1 MIKRLFSLTLG
12 AIMLLAVQTSFAQG
26 QIPVFNWRSHISYNN
41 VIDIAAAGELIYV
54 ASPNGLFFVDLS
66 ESTTNRLTKSDG
78 LSDISIG
85 AIGYDPT
92 SKTLVIG
99 YANGNIDL
107 FSGNSIH
114 NIRTVLEAPTT
125 TNKSYKHIGF
135 RNGKAYLSGNLG
147 IIVLDLSSEEI
158 IESYQNIGANG
169 ENVSVSETVF
179 TNDRIYAAT
188 ESGILSAS
196 LADGINRQDYSS
208 WTRAFSGI
216 SFSNIAVIGAE
227 LFANSASDLFSFDG
241 TSWSYLLSADSDI
254 NDIDDNAGTAI
265 ILTSSSISS
274 IQNNQL
280 NNLYT
285 FPTQG
290 VLRNEL
296 LRYQDFWW
304 VGDGLEGLLK
314 IENNGQQSFKPSGPA
329 NDATW
334 LVGNFENQAFKL
346 SGGFDENISALNRP
360 SYISTFSFEEGW
372 KNLAIMNSQGDS
384 IQDLLDFESISFSGE
399 NKLIL
404 ASFTEGLYSFV
415 EGNAQPVEDFSPN
428 TTLSEGIGNF
438 KITGLAKNE
447 NSLWVTNY
455 GTSNSLHEWNFMD
468 NIWRSYSL
476 TNSRARYSVSLF
488 IAPNGDKWLPI
499 DDSRGGGIVV
509 FNETSKTERY
519 LNTNGGQGGL
529 PGSKVTSLVL
539 DDNQFLWVG
548 TDEGIAFFP
557 NLNAILQGQA
567 LTASIPIYENRLLLR
582 DENITAVAIDP
593 ANRKWFGTKN
603 NGLWLFSETGEEL
616 VQRFTTQNSSLISNA
631 ITSIYVE
638 EISGEVFVG
647 TDKGLVSFKSDA
659 TLGTFEHQNVKIY
672 PNPVPPNFNGQ
683 IVINGL
689 VNNAS
694 VKITDISG
702 KLVKETKANGSTAIW
717 NGRDNNGAKVKTGV
731 YLVFSSNADGTETFV
746 GKIVVI

>member
-1 MIKRLFSLTLG
+1 
-12 AIMLLAVQTSFAQG
+12 MLLAVQTSFAQG

-41 VIDIAAAGELIYV
+41 VIDIAPAGELIY
-54 ASPNGLFFVDLS
+54 AATPNGLFFVDLS
-66 ESTTNRLTKSDG
+66 ENSVNRLTKSNG
-78 LSDISIG
+78 LSDVSIG

-107 FSGNSIH
+107 LSDDGVH

-125 TNKSYKHIGF
+125 TNKSFKDIAFNIG
-135 RNGKAYLSGNLG
+135 RAYLSGDLG
-147 IIVLDLSSEEI
+147 IIVLDLSAEEI
-158 IESYQNIGANG
+158 IESYQNIGVNG
-169 ENVSVSETVF
+169 ESVSVSEIVF
-179 TNDRIYAAT
+179 SNDRIYAAT
-188 ESGILSAS
+188 ESGILSVS
-196 LADGINRQDYSS
+196 LESGVNRQDYNN
-208 WTRAFSGI
+208 WRRDFTGI
-216 SFSNIAVIGAE
+216 PFSNIQQVDAKLYASSATD
-227 LFANSASDLFSFDG
+227 LFAFEGGNWSYQASANASITAIISDSDLPLILTNSGIFSFD
-241 TSWSYLLSADSDI
+241 
-254 NDIDDNAGTAI
+254 
-265 ILTSSSISS
+265 
-274 IQNNQL
+274 NNQL
-280 NNLYT
+280 NPLYN
-285 FPTQG
+285 FPKQG
-290 VLRNEL
+290 VSRNEIML
-296 LRYQDFWW
+296 YQNYWW
-304 VGDGLEGLLK
+304 VGDGFDGLLK
-314 IENNGQQSFKPSGPA
+314 VEPNGQQSFNPSGPA
-329 NDATW
+329 NDNTW
-334 LVGNFENQAFKL
+334 LIGSYEDQTIKL
-346 SGGFDENISALNRP
+346 SGGFDENLSALNRA
-360 SYISTFSFEEGW
+360 SYFSSFSFEEGW
-372 KNLAIMNSQGDS
+372 KNTAIINSAGDS
-384 IQDLLDFESISFSGE
+384 IQDLVDFELISVAGE
-399 NKLIL
+399 PSMIL
-404 ASFTEGLYSFV
+404 ASFTEGLYSYS
-415 EGNAQPVEDFSPN
+415 EGSTRSIKELSPN
-428 TTLSEGIGNF
+428 TTLNGSGNG

-447 NSLWVTNY
+447 NSLWVTDY
-455 GTSNSLHEWNFMD
+455 GTLNSLHEWNFEED
-468 NIWRSYSL
+468 AWRSYSL
-476 TNSRARYSVSLF
+476 TNSRSKYPVSLF
-488 IAPNGDKWLPI
+488 IAPNGDKWMPI
-499 DDSRGGGIVV
+499 EDSRGGGILV
-509 FNETSKTERY
+509 FNETSNTERY

-529 PGSKVTSLVL
+529 PGSKITALVL

-557 NLNAILQGQA
+557 NLNAVLQGQA
-567 LTASIPIYENRLLLR
+567 LSSSIPIYENRLLLR

-616 VQRFTTQNSSLISNA
+616 VQRFTTQNSPLISNA

-672 PNPVPPNFNGQ
+672 PNPVPPSFDGQ

-717 NGRDNNGAKVKTGV
+717 NSRDNSGVKVKTGV

>member
-12 AIMLLAVQTSFAQG
+12 AVMLLAVQTSFAQG

-41 VIDIAAAGELIYV
+41 VIDIAAAGELIYA

-66 ESTTNRLTKSDG
+66 ENSVNRLTKSNG
-78 LSDISIG
+78 LSDVSIG
-85 AIGYDPT
+85 AIGYDSD

-107 FSGNSIH
+107 LSANGIH

-125 TNKSYKHIGF
+125 TNKSFKDIAF
-135 RNGKAYLSGNLG
+135 NDGKAYLSGDLG

-158 IESYQNIGANG
+158 IESYQNIGVNG
-169 ENVSVSETVF
+169 ESVSVSEIVF
-179 TNDRIYAAT
+179 SNDRIYAAT
-188 ESGILSAS
+188 ESGILSVS
-196 LADGINRQDYSS
+196 LENGVNRQDYNN
-208 WTRAFSGI
+208 WERDFVGI
-216 SFSNIAVIGAE
+216 PFSNIHEVESKLYASSTTD
-227 LFANSASDLFSFDG
+227 LFAFNGSSWSYQTSADASITAITSDSDLPLILTNSGIFSFD
-241 TSWSYLLSADSDI
+241 
-254 NDIDDNAGTAI
+254 
-265 ILTSSSISS
+265 
-274 IQNNQL
+274 NNQF
-280 NNLYT
+280 NLQYS
-285 FPTQG
+285 FPKQG
-290 VLRNEL
+290 ISRNEL
-296 LRYQDFWW
+296 LRYQNYWW
-304 VGDGLEGLLK
+304 VGDGFDGLLK
-314 IENNGQQSFKPSGPA
+314 VEPNGQQPFKPSGPA
-329 NDATW
+329 NDNTW
-334 LVGNFENQAFKL
+334 LIGKNKEQTVKL
-346 SGGFDENISALNRP
+346 SGGFDDNLSALNRA
-360 SYISTFSFEEGW
+360 SFFSSFSFDEGW
-372 KNLAIMNSQGDS
+372 KSLAVVNSQGDS
-384 IQDLLDFESISFSGE
+384 IQDLLDFESISFSGD
-399 NKLIL
+399 NKLVL
-404 ASFTEGLYSFV
+404 ASFTEGLFLYS
-415 EGNAQPVEDFSPN
+415 EGNVRSVNEISPN
-428 TTLSEGIGNF
+428 TTLNASGNV
-438 KITGLAKNE
+438 KITGLAKSE
-447 NSLWVTNY
+447 NSLWVTDY
-455 GTSNSLHEWNFMD
+455 GTLNVLHEWNFEED
-468 NIWRSYSL
+468 IWRSYSL
-476 TNSRARYSVSLF
+476 TNSRARYAVSLF

-499 DDSRGGGIVV
+499 DDSRGGGILV
-509 FNETSKTERY
+509 FNETSNTERY

-529 PGSKVTSLVL
+529 PGSKITALIL
-539 DDNQFLWVG
+539 DENQFLWVG

-557 NLNAILQGQA
+557 NLNAVLQGQA

-582 DENITAVAIDP
+582 DENITAIAIDP

-616 VQRFTTQNSSLISNA
+616 VQRFTTQNSPLISNA

-659 TLGTFEHQNVKIY
+659 TLGTFEHQSVKIY
-672 PNPVPPNFNGQ
+672 PNPVPPNFDGQ

-694 VKITDISG
+694 VKFTDISG

>member
-41 VIDIAAAGELIYV
+41 VIDIAAAGELIYA

-66 ESTTNRLTKSDG
+66 ENSVNRLTKSNG
-78 LSDISIG
+78 LSDVTIG

-107 FSGNSIH
+107 LSDDGVH

-125 TNKSYKHIGF
+125 TNKSFKDIAF
-135 RNGKAYLSGNLG
+135 NNGRAFLSGDLG

-158 IESYQNIGANG
+158 IESYQNIGVNG
-169 ENVSVSETVF
+169 ESVSVSEIVF
-179 TNDRIYAAT
+179 SNDRIYAAS
-188 ESGILSAS
+188 ENGILSVS
-196 LADGINRQDYSS
+196 LESGVNRQDYNN
-208 WTRAFSGI
+208 WRRDFTGI
-216 SFSNIAVIGAE
+216 PFSNIQEVGAKLYASSATD
-227 LFANSASDLFSFDG
+227 LFAFDG
-241 TSWSYLLSADSDI
+241 GNWSYQASAEATI
-254 NDIDDNAGTAI
+254 TAI
-265 ILTSSSISS
+265 ISDSDLPLILTNSGIFAFD
-274 IQNNQL
+274 NNQFSQ
-280 NNLYT
+280 LYV
-285 FPTQG
+285 FPKQG

-296 LRYQDFWW
+296 LLYQNYWW
-304 VGDGLEGLLK
+304 VGDGFDGLLRV
-314 IENNGQQSFKPSGPA
+314 EPNGQQSFKPSGPA
-329 NDATW
+329 NDNTW
-334 LVGNFENQAFKL
+334 LIGKSEGQTIKL
-346 SGGFDENISALNRP
+346 SGGFDENLSALNRAP
-360 SYISTFSFEEGW
+360 YFSSFSFEEGW
-372 KNLAIMNSQGDS
+372 KNSVVINSAGDS
-384 IQDLLDFESISFSGE
+384 IKDLVDFEFISVAGE
-399 NKLIL
+399 SSMIL
-404 ASFTEGLYSFV
+404 ASFTEGLYSYS
-415 EGNAQPVEDFSPN
+415 EGSTRSIREVSSN
-428 TTLSEGIGNF
+428 TTLNGSG
-438 KITGLAKNE
+438 KITGMAKSD
-447 NSLWVTNY
+447 NSLWVTDY
-455 GTSNSLHEWNFMD
+455 GTLNVLHEWNFEED
-468 NIWRSYSL
+468 TWRSYSL
-476 TNSRARYSVSLF
+476 TNSRARYAVSLF

-499 DDSRGGGIVV
+499 EDSRGGGILV
-509 FNETSKTERY
+509 FNETSNTERY

-529 PGSKVTSLVL
+529 PGSKITALTL

-616 VQRFTTQNSSLISNA
+616 VQRFTTQNSPLISNA

-638 EISGEVFVG
+638 EISGEIFVG

-672 PNPVPPNFNGQ
+672 PNPVPPNFDGQ

-717 NGRDNNGAKVKTGV
+717 NSRDNSGAKVKTGV